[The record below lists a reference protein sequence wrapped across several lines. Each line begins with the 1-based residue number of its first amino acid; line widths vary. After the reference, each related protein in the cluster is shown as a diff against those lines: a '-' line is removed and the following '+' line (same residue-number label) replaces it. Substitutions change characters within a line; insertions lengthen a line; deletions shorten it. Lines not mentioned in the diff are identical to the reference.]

1 MADCGFRLGNFNVDE
16 ILFGAAQNFN
26 GDLLY
31 TLDQL
36 SSAQIEISAE
46 STDITDKKG
55 NVVRTV
61 YTSKTGTFT
70 ATNAFLH
77 PAIMNAASGSDIEV
91 ASATAPIQMPKIE
104 VVKAGE
110 TLDIKD
116 AIADSIKVIGLYGNG
131 ANSNPLTLGAT
142 AEFDGND
149 GTYAISDDVLEVPAS
164 ADCAPVQYFV
174 KYERNKDS
182 GIKLTNTTD
191 KFPNTVRLTLYCS
204 YVDPF
209 SDTLKP
215 MYVVLPSVMADP
227 STTISLDRETQEMDF
242 NGNIQ
247 MDYCGAEKVLYIL
260 YFPDEEIVSSGT
272 TSI

>member
-1 MADCGFRLGNFNVDE
+1 MFRLGNFNIDE
-16 ILFGAAQNFN
+16 VLYGTAQNFN
-26 GDLLY
+26 DELLY

-77 PAIMNAASGSDIEV
+77 PQIMNAASGSEIEV
-91 ASATAPIQMPKIE
+91 ATEAAPIQMPKI
-104 VVKAGE
+104 VIVNAG
-110 TLDIKD
+110 TTADVSD
-116 AIADSIKVIGLYGNG
+116 AIEDSIHVIGLFGNG
-131 ANSNPLTLGAT
+131 ANSNALTLGAT

-149 GTYAISDDVLEVPAS
+149 GTYAVDDGVLEVPAS
-164 ADCAPVQYFV
+164 GDDAPIQYLV
-174 KYERNKDS
+174 KYERNKDA
-182 GIKLTNTTD
+182 GIKLSNSTN
-191 KFPNTVRLTLYCS
+191 KFPNTVKLTLFCS
-204 YVDPF
+204 YVDPC
-209 SDTLKP
+209 SEDLRP
-215 MYVVLPSVMADP
+215 CSVYIPSFMADP

-247 MDYCGAEKVLYIL
+247 MDYCGTDKVLYYI
-260 YFPDEEIVSSGT
+260 YFPGNETINSGT
-272 TSI
+272 GSI

>member
-1 MADCGFRLGNFNVDE
+1 MADCGFRLGNFNIDE
-16 ILFGAAQNFN
+16 VLYGTAQNFN

-77 PAIMNAASGSDIEV
+77 PALMNAASGSDIEV
-91 ASATAPIQMPKIE
+91 ATEAAPIQMPKIII
-104 VVKAGE
+104 VDAGK
-110 TLDIKD
+110 TADIED
-116 AIADSIKVIGLYGNG
+116 AIADSVQVIGLYGNG
-131 ANSNPLTLGAT
+131 ANSNALTLGAT

-149 GTYAISDDVLEVPAS
+149 GTYAISDGVLEVPAS
-164 ADCAPVQYFV
+164 ADCAPIQYLV

-182 GIKLTNTTD
+182 GIKMVNTTD

-204 YVDPF
+204 YVDPC
-209 SDTLKP
+209 SEDLKP
-215 MYVVLPSVMADP
+215 LYVYIPSFMADP
-227 STTISLDRETQEMDF
+227 SVTISLDRETQTMDF
-242 NGNIQ
+242 NGQIQ
-247 MDYCGAEKVLYIL
+247 MDYCGTDKVLYYIYVPNEL
-260 YFPDEEIVSSGT
+260 IASGT